1 MSQPQI
7 DPIKSNELAPKV
19 RSRLDF
25 DNLPPN
31 YPKKDDPDEAQRILA
46 WQMSNAAFKSLRT
59 PIIDPKAQLPV
70 APIIDNKSVPAILI
84 DDQNLGLGKKM
95 DTYGQLILL
104 LAILIPFVPP
114 F

>member
-7 DPIKSNELAPKV
+7 DPN
-19 RSRLDF
+19 
-25 DNLPPN
+25 NLPPN

-70 APIIDNKSVPAILI
+70 APIVNGTMPAIDI
-84 DDQNLGLGKKM
+84 SGEWGKKI
-95 DTYGQLILL
+95 DTYSQLILL

>member
-1 MSQPQI
+1 MNIRMSQPII
-7 DPIKSNELAPKV
+7 D
-19 RSRLDF
+19 R

-70 APIIDNKSVPAILI
+70 APIVNGTVPAILI
-84 DDQNLGLGKKM
+84 EDQNLGFGKKM

-104 LAILIPFVPP
+104 LAILIPFIPP

>member
-7 DPIKSNELAPKV
+7 DPN
-19 RSRLDF
+19 
-25 DNLPPN
+25 NLPPN
-31 YPKKDDPDEAQRILA
+31 YPKKDDPDEAKRILA

-70 APIIDNKSVPAILI
+70 APIIDNKSVPAIDPI
-84 DDQNLGLGKKM
+84 GFELGKKM
-95 DTYGQLILL
+95 DSYGQLILL
-104 LAILIPFVPP
+104 LAILIPFIPP

>member
-1 MSQPQI
+1 MSQPII
-7 DPIKSNELAPKV
+7 D
-19 RSRLDF
+19 R

-70 APIIDNKSVPAILI
+70 APVIDSKTVPAVDPTGWEI
-84 DDQNLGLGKKM
+84 GKKM
-95 DTYGQLILL
+95 DSYGQLILL